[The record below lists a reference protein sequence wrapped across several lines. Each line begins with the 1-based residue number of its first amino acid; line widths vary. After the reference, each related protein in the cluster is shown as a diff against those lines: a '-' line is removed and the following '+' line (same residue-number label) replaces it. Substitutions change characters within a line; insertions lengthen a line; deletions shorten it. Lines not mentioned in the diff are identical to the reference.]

1 MPATPQID
9 LDALERDMREII
21 AFPSV
26 GGSDAE
32 VAVQQWCADKL
43 AGIGLDVDHW
53 QLDLNALRSMDD
65 YPGEEVERLESWGVV
80 GVSGEGDPALILN
93 GHVDVVPPGDL
104 ASWADADPY
113 TLRERDGSWFGRGT
127 CDMKAG
133 IVAMIAAARAV
144 RGLNLAAP
152 FAIHTVIGEEDG
164 GLGTFATLQRGH
176 SGAACVIAEPTNRDI
191 VSANAGSLTFR
202 IEVRGSAT
210 HGSMR
215 HRGVS
220 AVEKFEILHAELRKL
235 EDSRNANPPEP
246 FGPTPWPLSVG
257 VLHAGDWASTVPDL
271 LVAEGRYGVMPGES
285 FVTAKAAFAE
295 AVFRA
300 TMSDPWLREN
310 IPELTWPGGHFAP
323 GRLPEGH
330 EFLDAVTSAITG
342 GGALKPRA
350 VGAPYGS
357 DLRQYAAAGISTVQ
371 YGPGDV
377 AHAHSVDEHVPIHDV
392 VACARTYADL
402 IVTRCGITS

>member
-1 MPATPQID
+1 MPGIEID
-9 LDALERDMREII
+9 LDALERDMWEII
-21 AFPSV
+21 AYPSV
-26 GGSDAE
+26 GGSEAE
-32 VAVQQWCADKL
+32 VDVQQWCADKL
-43 AGIGLDVDHW
+43 GEIGLDVDHW
-53 QLDLNALRSMDD
+53 QLDLNALRGMDD
-65 YPGEEVERLESWGVV
+65 YPGEEVERLEAWGVV
-80 GVSGEGDPALILN
+80 GVSGPDEPALILN

-113 TLRERDGSWFGRGT
+113 SMREVDGQWYGRGA

-133 IVAMIAAARAV
+133 VVAIIAAARAV
-144 RGLNLAAP
+144 KGRELSRP
-152 FAIHTVIGEEDG
+152 FAVHTVIGEEDG
-164 GLGTFATLQRGH
+164 GLGTFAALNRGH
-176 SGAACVIAEPTNRDI
+176 TGDACVIAEPTARDI

-215 HRGVS
+215 HTGVS
-220 AVEKFEILHAELRKL
+220 ALEKFHILHDELRKL

-246 FGPTPWPLSVG
+246 FGDNPWPLSVG
-257 VLHAGDWASTVPDL
+257 VIHAGDWASTVPDL
-271 LVAEGRYGVMPGES
+271 LVAEGRYGIMPGES
-285 FVTAKAAFAE
+285 FVAAKAAFAE
-295 AVFRA
+295 ALFRA

-330 EFLDAVTSAITG
+330 ELLDEVSAAVLAA
-342 GGALKPRA
+342 GAPEPRA

-357 DLRQYAAAGISTVQ
+357 DLRQYAAAGIPTVQ

-377 AHAHSVDEHVPIHDV
+377 RDAHSVDEHVPIDEV
-392 VACARTYADL
+392 IACARTYANL
-402 IVTRCGITS
+402 IIARCR